1 MFGLTHND
9 TVAGQPFY
17 DRQHN
22 LIRLDDESKAIDAD
36 DVSTTKA
43 PVNKNSSKAL
53 KPRAVAQ
60 KQASLPKD
68 PEV

>member
-1 MFGLTHND
+1 M
-9 TVAGQPFY
+9 
-17 DRQHN
+17 
-22 LIRLDDESKAIDAD
+22 DDESKAIDAD

-60 KQASLPKD
+60 KPASLPKD
-68 PEV
+68 PEVSNALRDVYGELQAHLLFAISDLK